1 VSVHSRA
8 ARRAASPSID
18 VDKSILSAKAPEDE
32 TSKSKFL
39 GVQNAGISKK
49 KKAKP
54 MTRQQRLRQEKGME
68 RADANSDKLATKLVK
83 SFKRAKAID
92 VRRVGLVT

>member
-1 VSVHSRA
+1 
-8 ARRAASPSID
+8 
-18 VDKSILSAKAPEDE
+18 
-32 TSKSKFL
+32 
-39 GVQNAGISKK
+39 VQNAGISKK

-83 SFKRAKAID
+83 SLKKAKTVD
-92 VRRVGLVT
+92 VRRVGQVT